1 MTNGDSSGFPPLP
14 SRCTD
19 RTVAVVDDVV
29 DGRRRSV
36 GRCRQFHGSSIRRCG
51 RNFLPTYKWGFSEP
65 CFGQRAGQKWCA
77 RRTRCQSDLAD
88 HIRSIGGSAGV
99 STGVEVVVSELHRA
113 QVNVNPAQFSG
124 KASNHQ
130 PDCDLH
136 RLRPRGASA
145 SAGRFR
151 RCLTAPTTHCRLTNT
166 QVEGLPPG
174 HFVTGCPPAKYA
186 RRL

>member
-1 MTNGDSSGFPPLP
+1 M
-14 SRCTD
+14 
-19 RTVAVVDDVV
+19 
-29 DGRRRSV
+29 
-36 GRCRQFHGSSIRRCG
+36 
-51 RNFLPTYKWGFSEP
+51 
-65 CFGQRAGQKWCA
+65 
-77 RRTRCQSDLAD
+77 
-88 HIRSIGGSAGV
+88 
-99 STGVEVVVSELHRA
+99 STGDEVVASELHRA
-113 QVNVNPAQFSG
+113 QVNVIPAQFSG

-130 PDCDLH
+130 PDCDLR